1 MRICF
6 LIGSVDISGGTYVIF
21 QHAAYLQA
29 AGHQIVL
36 ATQNLLKTETSAW
49 HPDAK
54 NLNILTF
61 TQAQQE
67 DFDIVIAT
75 WWKTALE
82 LQHFKAKH
90 YAYFVQSIESRFYPD
105 NQIELRKLVDATYA
119 LPVAFVTEAS
129 WIKEYL
135 AKHHHQQAALV
146 RNGVRKELYTYS
158 GKKFLPPRNGL
169 RILVEG
175 PLGVAF
181 KNTGRALK
189 VARKANVGEVWLL
202 TSTTVGKLP
211 YVERVFSR
219 VAVNE
224 LPKIYRSCDVILK
237 LSTVEGMFGPPL
249 EMFHCGGTAITYD
262 VTGHDEYIVHN
273 TNALVAARGD
283 ENAVLSFLH
292 RLRDEPQTLLRLKQG
307 AVKTANMWPGWE
319 ESSSTF
325 EGWLKTLSLPAD
337 VRTIT
342 TLNKIAWERYIKN
355 SRPDII
361 SRSKD
366 HIFQTIK
373 HAVNNNLPLPLKQSL
388 QTLRYFREVV

>member
-1 MRICF
+1 
-6 LIGSVDISGGTYVIF
+6 
-21 QHAAYLQA
+21 
-29 AGHQIVL
+29 
-36 ATQNLLKTETSAW
+36 
-49 HPDAK
+49 
-54 NLNILTF
+54 
-61 TQAQQE
+61 
-67 DFDIVIAT
+67 
-75 WWKTALE
+75 
-82 LQHFKAKH
+82 
-90 YAYFVQSIESRFYPD
+90 
-105 NQIELRKLVDATYA
+105 
-119 LPVAFVTEAS
+119 
-129 WIKEYL
+129 
-135 AKHHHQQAALV
+135 
-146 RNGVRKELYTYS
+146 
-158 GKKFLPPRNGL
+158 
-169 RILVEG
+169 
-175 PLGVAF
+175 
-181 KNTGRALK
+181 
-189 VARKANVGEVWLL
+189 
-202 TSTTVGKLP
+202 
-211 YVERVFSR
+211 
-219 VAVNE
+219 
-224 LPKIYRSCDVILK
+224 LK